1 MFHGVQSGQVISV
14 PTLMA
19 KVASEIANLEI
30 ETRVPFELGL
40 LDGLDVGLVPPPDAP
55 EAQEDRIIKTKQ

>member
-1 MFHGVQSGQVISV
+1 MQAG
-14 PTLMA
+14 
-19 KVASEIANLEI
+19 EIANPEI